1 MGIGGGTLGVP
12 LLSMFGAPIRAA
24 VATASAF
31 GLIIS
36 VPATLGF
43 VWGGWGDPRLPPWSL
58 GYVSLVGFAL
68 IVPTSILATPWGV
81 HLAHSIPPLW
91 LKRAFA
97 LFLALTSLR
106 MFYSLF
112 G

>member
-1 MGIGGGTLGVP
+1 M
-12 LLSMFGAPIRAA
+12 
-24 VATASAF
+24 
-31 GLIIS
+31 
-36 VPATLGF
+36 
-43 VWGGWGDPRLPPWSL
+43 
-58 GYVSLVGFAL
+58 SLVGFAL

-81 HLAHSIPPLW
+81 RLAHSIPPLW

-97 LFLALTSLR
+97 LFLSLTSLR